1 MTIVLTDQEMDRAE
15 AFRLAKRYRL
25 PPEVVLSDD
34 PKIHGFLTF
43 LELNG
48 ISDTP
53 IMRRISSSRIRSG
66 MTSAMSSSGATY
78 ADRLSHILDVDV
90 PVSFV
95 DLRQSLPV
103 DPGAPGDHPPPSIP
117 RNPPSASADAGPGG
131 AEAERPAETGPG
143 GPTDTPRWGQPGAPG
158 ASVGLPG
165 RQPGAN
171 PFQTLSGDP

>member
-34 PKIHGFLTF
+34 PEIHRFLTF

-78 ADRLSHILDVDV
+78 ADRLSHVLDVDD

-103 DPGAPGDHPPPSIP
+103 DPGDHPPSSIP
-117 RNPPSASADAGPGG
+117 CNPPSASADAGPGG